1 MIPDSITD
9 GRKIIIIRVTI
20 NKCKNY
26 LKSARRKVLP
36 LKNNLE
42 IAATVKSD
50 ELSDEIFELPEFE
63 RNVLFLHYYEGYSAR
78 EIGKMLHKTE
88 NAIFLAL
95 SRPRNHL
102 KLIIEGEL
110 TDGN

>member
-1 MIPDSITD
+1 M
-9 GRKIIIIRVTI
+9 KAWIIRVTI

-63 RNVLFLHYYEGYSAR
+63 RNVLFFFYTTMKVIRHEKSERCSTKL
-78 EIGKMLHKTE
+78 KMRSFSLFQEQE
-88 NAIFLAL
+88 NI
-95 SRPRNHL
+95 
-102 KLIIEGEL
+102 
-110 TDGN
+110 